1 MNRGYVK
8 VWRKVQ
14 DSGLM
19 QMPNTFALFMHILFG
34 ATHKDIKVG
43 TTNGVI
49 ELKRGQYISG
59 LLRLSSELKQSVQEI
74 RTSLKRL
81 TALGI
86 ISIESTNKY
95 SVYTIEN
102 YSLYQD
108 DNTQDNK
115 QITNNQQTDNKQIT
129 TKQEH
134 KHINT
139 KEDYI
144 TQLAMLENIGI
155 EKSLADAW
163 LKIRKKK
170 KQPLT
175 EFSLKATMREAEKA
189 SMTLEAVLIK
199 CCEKGWAGFEA
210 IYLQNSKDQQQK
222 PMKGLG
228 VISDAQFNNWLNG
241 DENARDGQKAI
252 LGNG

>member
-19 QMPNTFALFMHILFG
+19 QMPNTFALFMHILFS

-43 TTNGVI
+43 TSNGVI

-59 LLRLSSELKQSVQEI
+59 LIRLSSELKQSIQEI

-81 TALGI
+81 EALSV
-86 ISIESTNKY
+86 ISIKSTNKY
-95 SVYTIEN
+95 SIYTIEN
-102 YSLYQD
+102 YSIYQD
-108 DNTQDNK
+108 DNTLDNK
-115 QITNNQQTDNKQIT
+115 QITNNQQTDNKQST

-144 TQLAMLENIGI
+144 YQLAMLTDLGI
-155 EKSLADAW
+155 DEKLANTW
-163 LKIRKKK
+163 LAIRKKK
-170 KQPLT
+170 RQPLT
-175 EFSLKATMREAEKA
+175 EFSLKATLREVEKA
-189 SMTLEAVLIK
+189 GITLEAAIVK
-199 CCEKGWAGFEA
+199 CCEKTWAGFEA
-210 IYLQNSKDQQQK
+210 RYLENEKQIGQQK
-222 PMKGLG
+222 PMKGHG
-228 VISDAQFNNWLNG
+228 VVSDSQFKEWLEPKQELLNG
-241 DENARDGQKAI
+241 
-252 LGNG
+252 